1 MPRLPSKGASPSY
14 SPRRRNQIILAVA
27 ALLVMLGLLVWSWQ
41 DRQTPAPS
49 RPSHSY
55 AQTLELARN
64 GKPGAARVLYQQL
77 TRTDLADARRIALL
91 AELPNYPSPQ
101 ALKLLDAQL
110 HHASPEVREAAVR
123 ASVRLVSRGQLSMV
137 LGPMLDD
144 QSQAVRFS
152 ATTALMGL
160 SPDELGLY
168 FAVQQQG
175 LEAFR
180 EFLATQPAT
189 AQNQLQLA
197 RSYEQTGDSDQ
208 ALAALQ
214 RAIAAEPDNLE
225 AALAH
230 VELLDHRGQA
240 ERARGLFARLLER
253 HPDSAPL
260 QHALGEWLLQHDQA
274 EYALLS
280 LAKASELEPR
290 NTDYRYDLAVALHAL
305 DQLEPAQKQLAQ
317 ILQDDPANRRARLLL
332 IEYWKQTGQL
342 QNVQVLLAELEQ
354 QNPDDPALQQ
364 GL

>member
-1 MPRLPSKGASPSY
+1 MPRLPSKGASPSFP
-14 SPRRRNQIILAVA
+14 PRRRNQIALAVA
-27 ALLVMLGLLVWSWQ
+27 ALLVMLGLLVWSWR
-41 DRQTPAPS
+41 DAPAPA
-49 RPSHSY
+49 PVKPAQSY
-55 AQTLELARN
+55 GQALDLARS

-77 TRTDLADARRIALL
+77 TRTDLSDTRRITLL
-91 AELPNYPSPQ
+91 ARLPDYPSPQ

-110 HHASPEVREAAVR
+110 HHQSAAVR
-123 ASVRLVSRGQLSMV
+123 QAAIATAVRLVTRGQRSMV
-137 LGPMLDD
+137 LGPLLED
-144 QSQAVRFS
+144 QDQAVRFS
-152 ATTALMGL
+152 ATSALLGL

-168 FAVQQQG
+168 FAALQQSV
-175 LEAFR
+175 EAFR

-189 AQNQLQLA
+189 ARNQLMLA

-230 VELLDHRGQA
+230 IELLDQRGQA
-240 ERARGLFARLLER
+240 DRARGLFAQLLER
-253 HPDSAPL
+253 NPDSALL
-260 QHALGEWLLQHDQA
+260 QHALGTWLLQHGQA

-280 LAKASELEPR
+280 LAKASELDPR
-290 NTDYRYDLAVALHAL
+290 NSDYRYDLAVALHRL

-317 ILQDDPANRRARLLL
+317 ILQDEPANRRARVLL
-332 IEYWKQTGQL
+332 IEYWKETGQL